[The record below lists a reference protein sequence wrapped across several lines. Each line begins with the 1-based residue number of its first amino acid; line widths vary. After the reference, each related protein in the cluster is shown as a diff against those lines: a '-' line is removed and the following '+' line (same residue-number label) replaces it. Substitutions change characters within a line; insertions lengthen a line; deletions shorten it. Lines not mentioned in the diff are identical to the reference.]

1 MSLFIVQARA
11 RCCLLHTLSRYFSV
25 QSPPSPL
32 PDEAKVT
39 CKSIQELK
47 VDDSWV
53 PYKLEPKQA
62 WISDFQTGNRLG
74 IINLNPLV
82 FGERLRLDIIHRVV
96 HWERAKIRSGSANT
110 KTRAEVRGGGR
121 KPRKQKGSGRARVG
135 STRAPNRVG
144 GGVSHGPKP
153 RSYFYPLPNKIRV
166 LGLRAALSVKYAQGD
181 LHIVDALNFNSTN
194 PEDISTTLYKHGWDS
209 VLLVDGGAVE
219 PNLYEA
225 TVGLEWCEAI
235 PSNQCDVYN
244 IMLRSSLVLSLGA
257 VRMIEQA
264 LVPDTPLNQTIHD
277 DTEQLLHF

>member
-1 MSLFIVQARA
+1 M
-11 RCCLLHTLSRYFSV
+11 
-25 QSPPSPL
+25 
-32 PDEAKVT
+32 
-39 CKSIQELK
+39 
-47 VDDSWV
+47 
-53 PYKLEPKQA
+53 EPKQA
-62 WISDFQTGNRLG
+62 WISDFQTGDRLG
-74 IINLNPLV
+74 IVNLNPLV
-82 FGERLRLDIIHRVV
+82 FGERLRLDIIHRVI

-153 RSYFYPLPNKIRV
+153 RSYFYPLPNKIKI

-181 LHIVDALNFNSTN
+181 LHIVNALDFDS
-194 PEDISTTLYKHGWDS
+194 PKSEDISSTLYKHGWDS
-209 VLLVDGGAVE
+209 VLLVDGGAVN

-225 TVGLEWCEAI
+225 TASLQWCEAMA
-235 PSNQCDVYN
+235 SGQCDVYN

-264 LVPDTPLNQTIHD
+264 LAPDNPLKTIHYD
-277 DTEQLLHF
+277 SKKPLHF

>member
-1 MSLFIVQARA
+1 MLQ
-11 RCCLLHTLSRYFSV
+11 
-25 QSPPSPL
+25 
-32 PDEAKVT
+32 
-39 CKSIQELK
+39 SIQELK

-225 TVGLEWCEAI
+225 TASLEWCEAI
-235 PSNQCDVYN
+235 PSDQCDVYN